1 MRTAKR
7 ALSLLLC
14 VIMVISLMTII
25 PVTAFEA
32 NAASYNADEVQAQTV
47 SGQEI
52 KIPNVWSARRS
63 IESGKTYTISW
74 LSGNTARLLTLSGN
88 EPGWRDQTVTK
99 GTSGMP
105 YYFNAS
111 ANANELWT
119 TSRDDGWYWRNNSNN
134 YYLCFNYT
142 GAITLTH
149 DTFRISGQPSKPKN
163 DGTLSG
169 WYTFKDV
176 STKNAVTGETRLYYS
191 GDASDK
197 VMSFYTRDN
206 YWTAINTNGGLKK
219 YATNTY
225 MFQKQDL
232 TVGIGI
238 AGPSQVLYG
247 GTVRYKFNMWDDL
260 GSPNG
265 ASHLAVGSTAANANY
280 SGYAYGTNRSV
291 TWSTN
296 DANIATIDANGVL
309 TTKAN
314 GDVTITCRFKWTD
327 NGVNYELVGTKRVH
341 VMKADY
347 FTQTPGANLSFDVW
361 RATTNPLDKT
371 YGIITKGHPSGK
383 GVADYRYAMVVSNG
397 SLLSDTVYVQSPLD
411 GTSAPYIRSSSLDLN
426 NQSNLRKNIIW
437 YITGSDG
444 SYRWKSLSDGRYLA
458 WGYNAVAWS
467 HNNEELHLEGSVK
480 TSGTSSGYYSF
491 SKVNHAPPDSGYGG
505 YTLTIDYER
514 IIANQYIRI
523 GRANTGEWVRIDNAV
538 GSATALAVYS
548 PSTINVSL
556 HLSPASSTGMVGS
569 GVTLNSSISQNYRYN
584 GGGNYMWVSSNPDVA
599 SVVATGT
606 NGEKGKVTYNSE
618 GTATITCYYY
628 WTDEAGKGL
637 CYIHDTATVNVTG
650 AYTINYDANG
660 GSGNMASQTVAK
672 GNSIKLNSCTFTGPG
687 TQPKFMG
694 WSTTPDGAIEY
705 ANGAT
710 IKPTS
715 GMTLYAIWGYDVTF
729 SSNDYYNGDNDGIN
743 ICYTKTITVRR
754 DGGTVISNQDF
765 YNLAELNGKK
775 GVNHANSDIVGWM
788 TGRTGEI
795 AYPANTGRL
804 SLDGPI
810 TLHAQWQYDN
820 TGNALLTNEKYPVTI
835 TCIGPIDGSYPAEPG
850 VASGYNWHFVNP
862 TTTNPIKTINGQ
874 GYTLSTRAEP
884 WTFTTG
890 ANVID
895 PSIFSSPAFQHS
907 INEGGTWGVAGKT
920 VEGVTYTP
928 RQYIALDD
936 DFWDQLRDLFL
947 SDPTRNY
954 GIDEK
959 DFDNYELVP
968 YVVKAQHGTSQGW
981 HVDCYLKSKTTVSYT
996 YDVGLN
1002 ATEYIITGGMPEG
1015 GTAKQ
1020 GSFVAGI
1027 PAYPA
1032 NITVKDSYGQ
1042 EITFIGYETEDGDRY
1057 LYDKDAGKFY
1067 RDGHP
1072 SDYIT
1077 GLTLNDNTTF
1087 TALWQTNT
1095 TTLVL
1100 RKSVVTANDSDEQP
1114 TAGQLFTF
1122 AVTINVGENAPAFNY
1137 TVYDASNNIVG
1148 ETKTVDVKED
1158 GENGA
1163 VTLTVKLGDG
1173 YRLVVKDVISG
1184 ASYSISETPLPNY
1197 TLSYSGSTPL
1207 SGTLSGVTTVGA
1219 VNTYRV
1225 FTPVSDS
1232 TAVID
1237 FGLPVDIN
1245 VNYAVAGISA
1255 EKLSN
1260 ASTLSLDPV
1269 TLRSGVASISS
1280 KSNQVIVYTPTS
1292 ILSDVDTVYYAV
1304 KTGANYK
1311 YASVKIIPA
1320 ASVYYEDSFVTYTG
1334 SWSVLYDKVNNEV
1347 IENPAYYEEGS
1358 EDPYETHYKDLIAGL
1373 HQSDGGNVYGY
1384 DPAYGEY
1391 TNYSLGKAMTVTVAK
1406 GGDTATAEFTFTGTG
1421 FELYSA
1427 TTSTQGGFKVS
1438 VYDADGK
1445 MVGTKKMISTKSYD
1459 SYWQIPVF
1467 ENSELDYGTY
1477 TVKIEVAYSPAL
1489 DLVNPDYT
1497 RNNSVSFIL
1506 DGVRIYNS
1514 KLNETYG
1521 DVYAK
1526 DGEYNAQYIEV
1537 RDQLIK
1543 AGSFNSADSAVNG
1556 AVYLDGRAKR
1566 TADGKDYVFDEN
1578 GFLMHDRKVTTS
1590 NVLDDYK
1597 NYGPKNEVY
1606 LATGQ
1611 AIAFEVEDMSNVES
1625 VQLGLKSASG
1635 EIVSAAVNGTTVAV
1649 GSSTEMYYKV
1659 SASDGKVVITNNGT
1673 GIISVT
1679 NVKLTYKLGSTA
1691 TTRIIAD
1698 ADLMQYAV
1706 KQILKT
1712 PAGAGLVPVSPTP
1725 AAPAVEPTANETQ
1738 TTVKA
1743 DLKQVIAKLD
1753 AMGKAQLVSKTMGE
1767 LVAEILGGG
1776 VK

>member
-88 EPGWRDQTVTK
+88 EPGWRDQTVIK

-119 TSRDDGWYWRNNSNN
+119 TSRDGGWYWRNNSNN

-280 SGYAYGTNRSV
+280 SGYTYGTNRSV

-296 DANIATIDANGVL
+296 NANIATIDANGVL

-327 NGVNYELVGTKRVH
+327 NGVNYELVGSKRIH

-347 FTQTPGANLSFDVW
+347 EGTTLGMSAWVAVRHPGGKTSLPSTVYLIARAASSTANSVQSQPILNNNGRDKQVGSIWKNVQV
-361 RATTNPLDKT
+361 PLDAQ
-371 YGIITKGHPSGK
+371 Y
-383 GVADYRYAMVVSNG
+383 
-397 SLLSDTVYVQSPLD
+397 
-411 GTSAPYIRSSSLDLN
+411 APYIRANVEGSAQWTL
-426 NQSNLRKNIIW
+426 SNSYGNYKWKN
-437 YITGSDG
+437 GND
-444 SYRWKSLSDGRYLA
+444 YLA
-458 WGYNAVAWS
+458 WYYPWNGNAGDDNRVRTQ
-467 HNNEELHLEGSVK
+467 GSVK
-480 TSGTSSGYYSF
+480 TDGALLYTWYSF
-491 SKVNHAPPDSGYGG
+491 VKTNGANNGAMYSQTLNYGVETDEGIASGVWKRLHCDASGNWSKKQSGWNNDQYL
-505 YTLTIDYER
+505 TL
-514 IIANQYIRI
+514 
-523 GRANTGEWVRIDNAV
+523 
-538 GSATALAVYS
+538 YS
-548 PSTINVSL
+548 QQTINVSL
-556 HLSPASSTGMVGS
+556 GVTPKNSTGLVG
-569 GVTLNSSISQNYRYN
+569 GTQQLTAKPSQNYRYN

-599 SVVATGT
+599 TVDES
-606 NGEKGKVTYNSE
+606 GKVTYVSE

-628 WTDEAGKGL
+628 WTDELDGKL
-637 CYIHDTATVNVTG
+637 YCIYDTATVNVTG

-874 GYTLSTRAEP
+874 GYTLSTKAEP

-936 DFWDQLRDLFL
+936 DFWNQLRDLFL

-1072 SDYIT
+1072 GDYIT

-1225 FTPVSDS
+1225 FAPVSDS

-1245 VNYAVAGISA
+1245 VKYTVAGISA

-1260 ASTLSLDPV
+1260 ASALSLDPV
-1269 TLRSGVASISS
+1269 TLRSGVASASG
-1280 KSNQVIVYTPTS
+1280 KVITYTPTS
-1292 ILSDVDTVYYAV
+1292 ILSDADTVYYAV
-1304 KTGANYK
+1304 ETGANYK

-1445 MVGTKKMISTKSYD
+1445 MVDTKKMISTKSYD

-1467 ENSELDYGTY
+1467 ENSKLPYGTY

-1489 DLVNPDYT
+1489 DIVNPDYT

-1543 AGSFNSADSAVNG
+1543 AKSFNGADSAVSG
-1556 AVYLDGRAKR
+1556 AVYLDGRAQR

-1606 LATGQ
+1606 LAPGQ
-1611 AIAFEVEDMSNVES
+1611 GIAFKVEDMSNVES

-1635 EIVSAAVNGTTVAV
+1635 EIVSAAVNGTPVAV

-1659 SASDGKVVITNNGT
+1659 STSDGKVVITNNGT

-1753 AMGKAQLVSKTMGE
+1753 AMGKAQLVSKMMGE

>member
-1 MRTAKR
+1 
-7 ALSLLLC
+7 
-14 VIMVISLMTII
+14 MVISLMTII

-88 EPGWRDQTVTK
+88 EPGWRDQTVIK

-119 TSRDDGWYWRNNSNN
+119 TSRDGGWYWRNNSNN

-280 SGYAYGTNRSV
+280 SGYTYGTNRSV

-296 DANIATIDANGVL
+296 NANIATIDANGVL

-327 NGVNYELVGTKRVH
+327 NGVNYELVGSKRIH

-347 FTQTPGANLSFDVW
+347 EGTTLGMSAWVAVRHPGGKTSLPSTVYLIARAASSTANSVQSQPILNNNGRDKQVGSIWKNVQV
-361 RATTNPLDKT
+361 PLDAQ
-371 YGIITKGHPSGK
+371 Y
-383 GVADYRYAMVVSNG
+383 
-397 SLLSDTVYVQSPLD
+397 
-411 GTSAPYIRSSSLDLN
+411 APYIRANVEGSAQWTL
-426 NQSNLRKNIIW
+426 SNSYGNYKWKN
-437 YITGSDG
+437 GND
-444 SYRWKSLSDGRYLA
+444 YLA
-458 WGYNAVAWS
+458 WYYPWNGNAGDDNRVRTQ
-467 HNNEELHLEGSVK
+467 GSVK
-480 TSGTSSGYYSF
+480 TDGALLYTWYSF
-491 SKVNHAPPDSGYGG
+491 VKTNGANNGAMYSQTLNYGVETDEGIASGVWKRLHCDASGNWSKKQSGWNNDQYL
-505 YTLTIDYER
+505 TL
-514 IIANQYIRI
+514 
-523 GRANTGEWVRIDNAV
+523 
-538 GSATALAVYS
+538 YS
-548 PSTINVSL
+548 QQTINVSL
-556 HLSPASSTGMVGS
+556 GVTPKNSTGLVG
-569 GVTLNSSISQNYRYN
+569 GTQQLTAKPSQNYRYN

-599 SVVATGT
+599 TVDES
-606 NGEKGKVTYNSE
+606 GKVTYVSE

-628 WTDEAGKGL
+628 WTDELDGKL
-637 CYIHDTATVNVTG
+637 YCIYDTATVNVTG

-874 GYTLSTRAEP
+874 GYTLSTKAEP

-936 DFWDQLRDLFL
+936 DFWNQLRDLFL

-1072 SDYIT
+1072 GDYIT

-1225 FTPVSDS
+1225 FAPVSDS

-1245 VNYAVAGISA
+1245 VKYTVAGISA

-1260 ASTLSLDPV
+1260 ASALSLDPV
-1269 TLRSGVASISS
+1269 TLRSGVASASG
-1280 KSNQVIVYTPTS
+1280 KVITYTPTS
-1292 ILSDVDTVYYAV
+1292 ILSDADTVYYAV
-1304 KTGANYK
+1304 ETGANYK

-1445 MVGTKKMISTKSYD
+1445 MVDTKKMISTKSYD

-1467 ENSELDYGTY
+1467 ENSKLPYGTY

-1489 DLVNPDYT
+1489 DIVNPDYT

-1543 AGSFNSADSAVNG
+1543 AGSFNSTGDAVNG
-1556 AVYLDGRAKR
+1556 AVYIDGRPQRDAKGELVYNK
-1566 TADGKDYVFDEN
+1566 DGY
-1578 GFLMHDRKVTTS
+1578 LAYDRKVTTS

-1606 LATGQ
+1606 LAPGQ
-1611 AIAFEVEDMSNVES
+1611 GIAFKVEDMSNVES

-1635 EIVSAAVNGTTVAV
+1635 EIVSAAVNGTPVAV

-1659 SASDGKVVITNNGT
+1659 STSDGKVVITNNGT

-1753 AMGKAQLVSKTMGE
+1753 AMGKAQLVSKMMGE

>member
-25 PVTAFEA
+25 PVTAFKA

-88 EPGWRDQTVTK
+88 EPGWRDQTVIK

-119 TSRDDGWYWRNNSNN
+119 TSRDGGWYWRNNSNN

-149 DTFRISGQPSKPKN
+149 DTFRINGQPSKPKN

-176 STKNAVTGETRLYYS
+176 STKNAVTGETRLYYG

-280 SGYAYGTNRSV
+280 SGYTYGTNRSV

-296 DANIATIDANGVL
+296 NANIATIDANGVL

-327 NGVNYELVGTKRVH
+327 NGVNYELVGSKRIH

-347 FTQTPGANLSFDVW
+347 EGTTLGMSAWVAVRHPGGKTSLPSTVYLIARAASSTANSVQSQPILNNNGRDKQVGSIWKNVQV
-361 RATTNPLDKT
+361 PLDAQ
-371 YGIITKGHPSGK
+371 Y
-383 GVADYRYAMVVSNG
+383 
-397 SLLSDTVYVQSPLD
+397 
-411 GTSAPYIRSSSLDLN
+411 APYIRANVEGSAQWTL
-426 NQSNLRKNIIW
+426 SNSYGNYKWKN
-437 YITGSDG
+437 GND
-444 SYRWKSLSDGRYLA
+444 YLA
-458 WGYNAVAWS
+458 WYYPWNGNAGDDNRVRTQ
-467 HNNEELHLEGSVK
+467 GSVK
-480 TSGTSSGYYSF
+480 TDGALLYTWYSF
-491 SKVNHAPPDSGYGG
+491 VKTNGANNGAMYSQTLNYGVETDEGIASGVWKRLHCDVSGNWSKKQSGWNNDQYL
-505 YTLTIDYER
+505 TL
-514 IIANQYIRI
+514 
-523 GRANTGEWVRIDNAV
+523 
-538 GSATALAVYS
+538 YS
-548 PSTINVSL
+548 QQTINVSL
-556 HLSPASSTGMVGS
+556 GVTPKNSTGLVG
-569 GVTLNSSISQNYRYN
+569 GTQQLTAKPSQNYRYN

-599 SVVATGT
+599 TVDES
-606 NGEKGKVTYNSE
+606 GKVTYVSE

-628 WTDEAGKGL
+628 WTDELDGKL
-637 CYIHDTATVNVTG
+637 YCIYDTATVNVTG

-1020 GSFVAGI
+1020 GSFVEGI

-1072 SDYIT
+1072 GDYIT

-1087 TALWQTNT
+1087 TALWKTNT

-1225 FTPVSDS
+1225 FAPVSDS

-1245 VNYAVAGISA
+1245 VKYTVAGISA

-1260 ASTLSLDPV
+1260 ASALSLDPV
-1269 TLRSGVASISS
+1269 TLRSGVASASG
-1280 KSNQVIVYTPTS
+1280 KVITYTPTS
-1292 ILSDVDTVYYAV
+1292 ILSDADTVYYAV

-1320 ASVYYEDSFVTYTG
+1320 TSVYYEDSFVTYSG
-1334 SWSVLYDKVNNEV
+1334 AWSALYDNGKSDE
-1347 IENPAYYEEGS
+1347 
-1358 EDPYETHYKDLIAGL
+1358 LIAGIR
-1373 HQSDGGNVYGY
+1373 QSAGGDVYGY

-1445 MVGTKKMISTKSYD
+1445 MVDTKKLISTKSYD

-1467 ENSELDYGTY
+1467 ENSELPYGTY

-1489 DLVNPDYT
+1489 DLATADGAKL
-1497 RNNSVSFIL
+1497 NSVSFIL

-1543 AGSFNSADSAVNG
+1543 AESFNGADSAVSG
-1556 AVYLDGRAKR
+1556 AVYIDGRPQRDAKGELVYNE
-1566 TADGKDYVFDEN
+1566 DGYLVY
-1578 GFLMHDRKVTTS
+1578 DRKVTTS

-1606 LATGQ
+1606 LASGQ
-1611 AIAFEVEDMSNVES
+1611 GIAFRIEDMSNVES

-1659 SASDGKVVITNNGT
+1659 SAADGKVVITNNGT

-1753 AMGKAQLVSKTMGE
+1753 AMGKAQLVSKMMGE

>member
-88 EPGWRDQTVTK
+88 EPGWRDQTVIK

-119 TSRDDGWYWRNNSNN
+119 TSRDGGWYWRNNSNN

-280 SGYAYGTNRSV
+280 SGYTYGTNRSV

-296 DANIATIDANGVL
+296 NANIATIDANGVL

-327 NGVNYELVGTKRVH
+327 NGVNYELVGSKRIH

-347 FTQTPGANLSFDVW
+347 EGTTLGMSAWVAVRHPGGKTSLPSTVYLIARAASSTANSVQSQPILNNNGRDKQVGSIWKNVQV
-361 RATTNPLDKT
+361 PLDAQ
-371 YGIITKGHPSGK
+371 Y
-383 GVADYRYAMVVSNG
+383 
-397 SLLSDTVYVQSPLD
+397 
-411 GTSAPYIRSSSLDLN
+411 APYIRANVEGSAQWTL
-426 NQSNLRKNIIW
+426 SNSYGNYKWKN
-437 YITGSDG
+437 GND
-444 SYRWKSLSDGRYLA
+444 YLA
-458 WGYNAVAWS
+458 WYYPWNGNAGDDNRVRTQ
-467 HNNEELHLEGSVK
+467 GSVK
-480 TSGTSSGYYSF
+480 TDGALLYTWYSF
-491 SKVNHAPPDSGYGG
+491 VKTNGANNGAMYSQTLNYGVETDEGIASGVWKRLHCDASGNWSKKQSGWNNDQYL
-505 YTLTIDYER
+505 TL
-514 IIANQYIRI
+514 
-523 GRANTGEWVRIDNAV
+523 
-538 GSATALAVYS
+538 YS
-548 PSTINVSL
+548 QQTINVSL
-556 HLSPASSTGMVGS
+556 GVTPKNSTGLVG
-569 GVTLNSSISQNYRYN
+569 GTQQLTAKPSQNYRYN

-599 SVVATGT
+599 TVDES
-606 NGEKGKVTYNSE
+606 GKVTYVSE

-628 WTDEAGKGL
+628 WTDELDGKL
-637 CYIHDTATVNVTG
+637 YCIYDTATVNVTG

-874 GYTLSTRAEP
+874 GYTLSTKAEP

-936 DFWDQLRDLFL
+936 DFWNQLRDLFL

-1072 SDYIT
+1072 GDYIT

-1225 FTPVSDS
+1225 FAPVSDS

-1245 VNYAVAGISA
+1245 VKYTVAGISA

-1260 ASTLSLDPV
+1260 ASALSLDPV
-1269 TLRSGVASISS
+1269 TLRSGVASASG
-1280 KSNQVIVYTPTS
+1280 KVITYTPTS
-1292 ILSDVDTVYYAV
+1292 ILSDADTVYYAV
-1304 KTGANYK
+1304 ETGANYK

-1445 MVGTKKMISTKSYD
+1445 MVDTKKMISTKSYD

-1467 ENSELDYGTY
+1467 ENTELPYGTY

-1489 DLVNPDYT
+1489 DIVNPDYT

-1543 AGSFNSADSAVNG
+1543 AGSFNSTGDAVNG
-1556 AVYLDGRAKR
+1556 AVYIDGRPQRDAKGELVYNK
-1566 TADGKDYVFDEN
+1566 DGY
-1578 GFLMHDRKVTTS
+1578 LAYDRKVTTS

-1606 LATGQ
+1606 LAPGQ
-1611 AIAFEVEDMSNVES
+1611 GIAFKVEDMSNVES

-1635 EIVSAAVNGTTVAV
+1635 EIVSAAVNGTPVAV

-1659 SASDGKVVITNNGT
+1659 STSDGKVVITNNGT

-1753 AMGKAQLVSKTMGE
+1753 AMGKAQLVSKMMGE